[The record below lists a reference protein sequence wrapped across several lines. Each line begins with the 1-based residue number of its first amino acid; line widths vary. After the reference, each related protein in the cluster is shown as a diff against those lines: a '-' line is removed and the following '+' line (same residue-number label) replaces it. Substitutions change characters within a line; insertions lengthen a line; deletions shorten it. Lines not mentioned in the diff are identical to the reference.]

1 MATQCRSIY
10 KIATQRRSIYKIAQ
24 HEIVI
29 VPFYFYKSPEKN
41 LKNPV
46 FKLTIFFLNV
56 F

>member
-10 KIATQRRSIYKIAQ
+10 KIATQCRSIYKIAQ

-29 VPFYFYKSPEKN
+29 IPFYFYKSPEKN

-56 F
+56 C